1 MQGKKRYSPRKLGTI
16 LDAAH
21 IAIGICVV
29 VMSIFAFFNPGRY
42 MFLFPIIFFLAAV
55 LNFLTGWFYLRMYP
69 RVRKKKAAGM
79 MYMII
84 AVVISILCVISAIA
98 IYRSI

>member
-29 VMSIFAFFNPGRY
+29 LMAIFALFDPERY
-42 MFLFPIIFFLAAV
+42 MYLFPLIFLLASV
-55 LNFLTGWFYLRMYP
+55 LNFLTGWFYIRMYP
-69 RVRKKKAAGM
+69 RVRKKKAAGSL
-79 MYMII
+79 YM
-84 AVVISILCVISAIA
+84 VIGTITALLCIISAVA
-98 IYRSI
+98 IYRNI

>member
-29 VMSIFAFFNPGRY
+29 LMAIFAFFDPERY
-42 MFLFPIIFFLAAV
+42 MYLFPLIFLLASV
-55 LNFLTGWFYLRMYP
+55 LNFLTGWFYIRMYP
-69 RVRKKKAAGM
+69 RVRKKKAAGSL
-79 MYMII
+79 YM
-84 AVVISILCVISAIA
+84 VIGTITALLCIISAVA
-98 IYRSI
+98 IYRNI

>member
-29 VMSIFAFFNPGRY
+29 LMAIFAFFDPERY
-42 MFLFPIIFFLAAV
+42 MYLFPLIFLLASV
-55 LNFLTGWFYLRMYP
+55 LNFLTGWFYISMYP
-69 RVRKKKAAGM
+69 RVRKKKAAGSL
-79 MYMII
+79 YM
-84 AVVISILCVISAIA
+84 VIGTITALLCIISAVA
-98 IYRSI
+98 IYRNI